1 MKQYDY
7 IFCGAGLS
15 ALMTIYR
22 LCISGKFADK
32 TILLIDENPKNTNDR
47 TWCFWENG
55 TGDWE
60 SIVAHNWHDAYFS
73 NQFFTRKLELKP
85 YTYKMVFGIDFY
97 NFIFAAISKHSNV
110 TFLNEKVIS
119 FFEVDNRVEV
129 RTTNQNFTCSKLF
142 NSIFN
147 PHQVKNQSQ
156 FPLLQ
161 QHFIGWK
168 IKSETE
174 IFNPGCA
181 TFMDFSVPQKGNTR
195 FMYVLPTS
203 KTEALVEYTLFSK
216 DLLATEDYE
225 TAITEYLK
233 NLGTSQYKIVEK
245 ERGSI
250 PMTVF
255 PFWESNTK
263 NIMNIGSAGGWTKA
277 STGYTFKSSDTKSK
291 ALVAFLSKEDDL
303 RKFYKPNKFRF
314 YDTLLLDILDQ
325 KNETGAAIFSALFR
339 KGNSALI
346 FKFLDE
352 ETTFLEDLK
361 VIIKCPK
368 MLFVNA
374 LINRAFNKSKPIK
387 S

>member
-7 IFCGAGLS
+7 IFTGAGLS
-15 ALMTIYR
+15 ALMTVYR
-22 LCISGKFADK
+22 MILSGNFKDK
-32 TILLIDENPKNTNDR
+32 SVLLIDENPKNTNDR

-60 SIVAHNWHDAYFS
+60 SIVAQDWHFANFFDASFK
-73 NQFFTRKLELKP
+73 RKLDLKP
-85 YTYKMVFGIDFY
+85 YTYKMVLGIDFY
-97 NFIFAAISKHSNV
+97 KFIFSAISKHSNV
-110 TFLNEKVIS
+110 TFANEKVVS
-119 FFEVDNRVEV
+119 FSELDNHVEV
-129 RTTNQNFTCSKLF
+129 RTTAQNFVCSKLF

-147 PHQVKNQSQ
+147 PHKVRHQSQ

-168 IKSETE
+168 IKSETA
-174 IFNPGCA
+174 IFNPDCA

-216 DLLATEDYE
+216 DLLDEKEYESEIAT
-225 TAITEYLK
+225 YLK
-233 NLGTSQYKIVEK
+233 NLGANQYEIIEK
-245 ERGSI
+245 ERGNI

-277 STGYTFKSSDTKSK
+277 STGYTFKNSDAKSK
-291 ALVAFLSKEDDL
+291 ALVAFLTKEDDL

-339 KGNSALI
+339 KGNPALI

-352 ETTFLEDLK
+352 ETTVFEDLQ
-361 VIIKCPK
+361 VIVKCPK

-374 LINRAFNKSKPIK
+374 LLKRAFNKSKPIK